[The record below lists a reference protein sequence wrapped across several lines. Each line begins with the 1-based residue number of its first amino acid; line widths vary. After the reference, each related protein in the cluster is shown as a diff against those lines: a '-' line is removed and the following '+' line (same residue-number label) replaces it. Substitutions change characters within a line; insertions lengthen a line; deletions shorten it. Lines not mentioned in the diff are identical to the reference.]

1 MITVRATRTCCALV
15 IAAAGLAAAAAP
27 TFELFRGLLTWHV
40 VSGRAGIRTPLQ
52 TTELSPAPASPPRA

>member
-40 VSGRAGIRTPLQ
+40 VSGTGWDSHRPCKL
-52 TTELSPAPASPPRA
+52 LS